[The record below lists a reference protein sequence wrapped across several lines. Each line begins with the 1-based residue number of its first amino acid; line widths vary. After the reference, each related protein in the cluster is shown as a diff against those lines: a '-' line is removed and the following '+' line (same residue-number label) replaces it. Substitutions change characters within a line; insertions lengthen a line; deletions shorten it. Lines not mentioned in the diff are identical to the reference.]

1 MVTPHFYV
9 SHSFMLGAKMPHVE
23 TNALYD
29 FSTHV
34 VLPGNQLLM
43 ARLGHGGAIDGRCV
57 RAWAGW
63 LAGAAGH
70 DGDGAR

>member
-1 MVTPHFYV
+1 MVTPHFYL

-43 ARLGHGGAIDGRCV
+43 ARLGHGGAIDGRY
-57 RAWAGW
+57 G
-63 LAGAAGH
+63 G
-70 DGDGAR
+70 GDGRMDHV